1 MMFFWVP
8 APRFP
13 AENGIPKKLLD
24 TSLRKRIM
32 GIKEI
37 MKVLFD
43 FIKAISCKNYLGLID
58 SEVLRDLIPVK
69 ILDF

>member
-1 MMFFWVP
+1 MSFWVP

-24 TSLRKRIM
+24 TSLLKRIM
-32 GIKEI
+32 RIKEI

-43 FIKAISCKNYLGLID
+43 FMKAIYRKNYLGLVN
-58 SEVLRDLIPVK
+58 SEALRDLIPVK
-69 ILDF
+69 ILNF